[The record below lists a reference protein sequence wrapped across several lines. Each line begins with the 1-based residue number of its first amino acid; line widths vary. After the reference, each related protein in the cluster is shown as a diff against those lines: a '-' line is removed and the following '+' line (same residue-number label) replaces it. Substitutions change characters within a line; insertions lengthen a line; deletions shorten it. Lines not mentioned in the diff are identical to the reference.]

1 MYNTTYHRAGSVEEA
16 AKLASANDEA
26 KFVSGGQTLIPAMKS
41 RLAAPSDLIDLRHIA
56 SMKGITISG
65 KSVTIGAATIH
76 YDVAASKELAAV
88 CHALCSLA
96 SHIGD
101 PHVRHMGTI
110 GGSISNNDP
119 AADYPSA
126 MLALGA
132 TIVTNQRELSA
143 EDFFTGLF
151 ETALE
156 AGEIVTAVKFTAPD
170 KAGYAKFP
178 NPASRYAMTG
188 VFVAKTGSDVK
199 VAVTGAG
206 ENGVFRAS
214 AIEAALN
221 ANFSPDAVDGVSVS
235 ADGLMADMHA
245 SADYR
250 ANLIKVMAKRA
261 VAAAGGGGLAAAVD
275 TVRREVSEAAAT
287 LGKEASDVGAA
298 VRNAVNEAAGEVRQ
312 TADRVL
318 AAVPEKKRGWLA
330 RLFGLGK

>member
-1 MYNTTYHRAGSVEEA
+1 
-16 AKLASANDEA
+16 
-26 KFVSGGQTLIPAMKS
+26 
-41 RLAAPSDLIDLRHIA
+41 
-56 SMKGITISG
+56 
-65 KSVTIGAATIH
+65 
-76 YDVAASKELAAV
+76 
-88 CHALCSLA
+88 ALCSLA